1 MDWVWQVATFCG
13 DEKFQHHSDF
23 ISKLGSAQAQW
34 QLNFLKEG
42 DSPYFRAW
50 ELLPMF
56 NAVSRDLV
64 NSHPRQNIFSKEEGE
79 EEKKSQNSLAQ
90 RSEPERKIRKNSW
103 F

>member
-1 MDWVWQVATFCG
+1 MATFCG
-13 DEKFQHHSDF
+13 DEKFQHQSDF
-23 ISKLGSAQAQW
+23 ISKFGSAQAQS
-34 QLNFLKEG
+34 QLNFLKER

-64 NSHPRQNIFSKEEGE
+64 NSHPRQKHIFQGREKSNIFVLMILLLLFCP
-79 EEKKSQNSLAQ
+79 NCLLA
-90 RSEPERKIRKNSW
+90 